1 MTQSPDRQQREHW
14 AADLRRRHRAASTTV
29 FECHEGW
36 LPILDRLLD
45 RLDVAVANEPPE
57 VQANFR
63 VVQVEQRFGHIL
75 IDLSVEP
82 TADMKAALDEASAT
96 SATTCEC
103 VFRPS

>member
-1 MTQSPDRQQREHW
+1 M
-14 AADLRRRHRAASTTV
+14 